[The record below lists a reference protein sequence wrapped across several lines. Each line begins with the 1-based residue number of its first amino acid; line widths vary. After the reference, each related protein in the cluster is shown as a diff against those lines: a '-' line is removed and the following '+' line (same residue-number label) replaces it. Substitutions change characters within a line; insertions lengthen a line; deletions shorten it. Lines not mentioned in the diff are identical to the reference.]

1 MYKKNRLPPTVC
13 TKNQTPH
20 PQYTHNPKQKKDR
33 HPFASGHL
41 SVIFFLSHLRD
52 SNPRPTHYECVAL
65 PTEPRW
71 PDISKRLQRYEKKGL
86 HACFAS

>member
-33 HPFASGHL
+33 HPFASWHL

-52 SNPRPTHYECVAL
+52 SNPRPTHYECV
-65 PTEPRW
+65 
-71 PDISKRLQRYEKKGL
+71 ISKRLQRYEKKGL
-86 HACFAS
+86 HAYFAS